1 MLMLHGDMRTAR
13 SWDAVARDLC
23 RRFHILSLDARGHG
37 DSEWT
42 ERGYR
47 FDNRVEDL
55 KAFCEHV
62 GLSNMIAVG
71 HSTGGVIMTKLADSH
86 PGFFNRLVLLEPM
99 VVVDENFQRMVSRRP
114 DARRR
119 TWNNREELHAYLK
132 QHGIAGRWRDDVI
145 RDVVEHEALEL
156 PDGKIDMKWAPDSMN
171 WEERRGDYH
180 DLKPIFRNLSL
191 PMLYI
196 MSEQRVSIFRDL
208 PALAAELPNFHL
220 TTIRRTGHNMYMER
234 PDAVSS
240 LITTFVDDKAVP
252 EII

>member
-99 VVVDENFQRMVSRRP
+99 V
-114 DARRR
+114 
-119 TWNNREELHAYLK
+119 T
-132 QHGIAGRWRDDVI
+132 
-145 RDVVEHEALEL
+145 
-156 PDGKIDMKWAPDSMN
+156 
-171 WEERRGDYH
+171 
-180 DLKPIFRNLSL
+180 
-191 PMLYI
+191 
-196 MSEQRVSIFRDL
+196 
-208 PALAAELPNFHL
+208 
-220 TTIRRTGHNMYMER
+220 
-234 PDAVSS
+234 
-240 LITTFVDDKAVP
+240 
-252 EII
+252 